1 MQNQELMHQEHGMLI
16 LCHNKNTDMNE
27 RRNKP
32 YLRNWTAYLMVCF
45 CALDS
50 IPPIF
55 TAHLTKSKCF
65 LSLPAIL
72 IYVNQLSQAFSIELI
87 HINGQ

>member
-1 MQNQELMHQEHGMLI
+1 MREGTNHTCITGQLI
-16 LCHNKNTDMNE
+16 LW
-27 RRNKP
+27 
-32 YLRNWTAYLMVCF
+32 LAS
-45 CALDS
+45 ALW
-50 IPPIF
+50 IRVPPIF

>member
-1 MQNQELMHQEHGMLI
+1 MLI
-16 LCHNKNTDMNE
+16 ICHNKNTDMNE
-27 RRNKP
+27 REQIKP
-32 YLRNWTAYLMVCF
+32 TE
-45 CALDS
+45 LDS
-50 IPPIF
+50 LSWWFAPLFWIRVPPIF

-72 IYVNQLSQAFSIELI
+72 IYVNQLSQAFFIELI